1 MGGADTEEDESFLLC
16 MDGEEDHATD
26 AEAVFFP
33 AGGEDEE
40 VEAGDDV
47 RHSFATAVGDRLS
60 EEEEEEEEDEDE
72 EDTSRYDYGMWMEE
86 RDEEAMSIQERRRRL
101 LHGLGL
107 NSSRDLLRS
116 RNARSTAVSVR
127 GTTTMHLPPVIP
139 RSAPPR
145 NKQPPPKPPEASNVP
160 STSLPL
166 LAASSPE
173 IVVTQNQHPNAAAA
187 LMTRCRSDS
196 RLAARGG
203 VGRKHSTLRRINSLP
218 NHGASP
224 PVHHN
229 ALGAAAA
236 AGRRHPPLPTSEAAS
251 KHDGNGGDGSTTTV
265 QMSAVDEVD
274 RLVGNALAPV
284 VVNQNQQLLMR
295 RSHSQ
300 PVPKATAASSSSS
313 SSGNSSSNKD
323 GGGKPAVLKKRARWL
338 KNIKLVAGLMIDKQD
353 DRPNNNNNNKSSAS
367 PAAAP
372 SMMMSSSKSKVHH
385 HCEQRLK
392 VHHYGKPSKELTG
405 LYMRQQIRAHQGSIW
420 TMKFS
425 PDARI
430 LATAGEDRVVRVW
443 TVIDAADDDTSAGV
457 LSSSSLVPPPPT
469 TITAAASAPHQ
480 GLAAQLSRKVRRGRG
495 SKHVLLP
502 EHVIVPDHVFAIDER
517 PACVLEGH
525 QDDVLDLSW
534 SADSQHLLSSS
545 MDKTVRLWD
554 MDTHT
559 CLKLFA
565 HNDYVTCVQ
574 FNPVDDDYFISGS
587 LDSKVRIWSVPDRQ
601 VVDWSDLNDMVTA
614 ACYTPDGQA
623 AIIGSHKGSCRFYK
637 TTDCKLNQEAQIDMS
652 ISKKRKSQAKKITG
666 FQFAPGN
673 PSEILVT
680 SADSQIRV
688 FNGITVLQKF
698 KGFKNTSSQIS
709 ASYTADGR
717 YVVCASE
724 DSHVYLWRRAGVV
737 SPVSGG
743 AAGSIGV
750 RAKTWLTSRSYE
762 YFFCRDVSVALP
774 WPGGSPPPF
783 QPSRSASV
791 HGGDASRRSD
801 GGDVDAARR
810 PKSGPMT
817 YSSSGGAAA
826 LPRRHSSAR
835 WHGGTEGGNAWGM
848 VVVTASR
855 GGEIRVYQN
864 FGLPLGVKGQ
874 SNSFSSTS

>member
-1 MGGADTEEDESFLLC
+1 MGDADDTEEDESFRLC
-16 MDGEEDHATD
+16 MDGEEEHT
-26 AEAVFFP
+26 EAVFFP
-33 AGGEDEE
+33 VGGGEDEE
-40 VEAGDDV
+40 EDEAGDDV
-47 RHSFATAVGDRLS
+47 RHSFATAVGDIGD
-60 EEEEEEEEDEDE
+60 EEEEEDEEE
-72 EDTSRYDYGMWMEE
+72 EDTSRYDYGMWTMEE
-86 RDEEAMSIQERRRRL
+86 TDEEAMSIQERRRRL
-101 LHGLGL
+101 LHGMGL

-127 GTTTMHLPPVIP
+127 GTTTTMHLPPVIP
-139 RSAPPR
+139 RSSAAPR
-145 NKQPPPKPPEASNVP
+145 NKQPPKPPPPPVV
-160 STSLPL
+160 
-166 LAASSPE
+166 AASPE
-173 IVVTQNQHPNAAAA
+173 IVVTHPKGAAAAA

-196 RLAARGG
+196 RLAARG
-203 VGRKHSTLRRINSLP
+203 VGRKPLMTLRRVKSLP
-218 NHGASP
+218 HSLLHHGASP

-229 ALGAAAA
+229 ALRAAV
-236 AGRRHPPLPTSEAAS
+236 TSSAAAS
-251 KHDGNGGDGSTTTV
+251 KHDGNGSGGLMTTV
-265 QMSAVDEVD
+265 RGGQLKEEGEDLHRSVEMSVE
-274 RLVGNALAPV
+274 RLVGNAPAPV
-284 VVNQNQQLLMR
+284 VVNQNHQLPMR

-300 PVPKATAASSSSS
+300 PVPAASASSSA
-313 SSGNSSSNKD
+313 NAKVQD
-323 GGGKPAVLKKRARWL
+323 GGKPVLKKRARWL
-338 KNIKLVAGLMIDKQD
+338 KNIKLVAGLMIDKEQD
-353 DRPNNNNNNKSSAS
+353 DRPNKNNNKSS
-367 PAAAP
+367 PAAAGA
-372 SMMMSSSKSKVHH
+372 SMMMSKSASAHH
-385 HCEQRLK
+385 YCEQQRLK

-405 LYMRQQIRAHQGSIW
+405 LYMRQQLRAHEGSIW

-425 PDARI
+425 PDARL
-430 LATAGEDRVVRVW
+430 LATAGEDRVVRLW
-443 TVIDAADDDTSAGV
+443 KVIDDDSSLQE
-457 LSSSSLVPPPPT
+457 LSSSSSSSLPPPQVP
-469 TITAAASAPHQ
+469 Q
-480 GLAAQLSRKVRRGRG
+480 GLAAQLSRKVRRGRS
-495 SKHVLLP
+495 SKHVL
-502 EHVIVPDHVFAIDER
+502 PDRVFAIDER

-534 SADSQHLLSSS
+534 SANSKHHLLSSS

-724 DSHVYLWRRAGVV
+724 DSHVYLWRRAAV
-737 SPVSGG
+737 SSPSVSGG
-743 AAGSIGV
+743 IAAAGSIGV

-774 WPGGSPPPF
+774 WPGGSPF
-783 QPSRSASV
+783 QQRPSRSATSV
-791 HGGDASRRSD
+791 HGGGDASRRSD
-801 GGDVDAARR
+801 GGGDVDAARR
-810 PKSGPMT
+810 PTKSGPMT
-817 YSSSGGAAA
+817 YSSSSSSSSGG
-826 LPRRHSSAR
+826 LPRRDSSAR

-874 SNSFSSTS
+874 QSNPFSSTS